1 MHPDEGMFM
10 TANTHF
16 STTSGPDRIPF
27 CERLT
32 CSVDDATEVSGL
44 SRSMIYNKMKSGEI
58 EWTKIGAR
66 RLIKVPS
73 LLRLLGGGVTNA
85 SQKNNGPCR
94 PTALSHDHPS
104 R

>member
-1 MHPDEGMFM
+1 MTDDIQFAPDSEVQPG
-10 TANTHF
+10 
-16 STTSGPDRIPF
+16 GPERIPF
-27 CERLT
+27 GERLT

-73 LLRLLGGGVTNA
+73 LLRLLGAV
-85 SQKNNGPCR
+85 
-94 PTALSHDHPS
+94 
-104 R
+104 

>member
-1 MHPDEGMFM
+1 MHVDMSRVHVDEGMFM

-16 STTSGPDRIPF
+16 SATGKAPMGGPERIPF
-27 CERLT
+27 GERLT

-73 LLRLLGGGVTNA
+73 LLRFLGVGCPFVDD
-85 SQKNNGPCR
+85 
-94 PTALSHDHPS
+94 TA
-104 R
+104 RGA

>member
-1 MHPDEGMFM
+1 M

-16 STTSGPDRIPF
+16 PDIGKAPPGGPERIPF
-27 CERLT
+27 GQRLT

-73 LLRLLGGGVTNA
+73 LLRLLGVA
-85 SQKNNGPCR
+85 
-94 PTALSHDHPS
+94 
-104 R
+104 